1 MLIDRLYETVEKK
14 GFVCVGLD
22 SSIDYVPEKIKRK
35 YLNIEDI
42 IFNYNKEIIDATS
55 DISAIYK
62 LQIAYYEAL
71 GIKGLKAYKKTLEYI
86 KSTGNLSIADIKR
99 GDISNTAE
107 QYAKAHF
114 SGDFEK

>member
-42 IFNYNKEIIDATS
+42 IFNYNKEIINATS
-55 DISAIYK
+55 DKI
-62 LQIAYYEAL
+62 
-71 GIKGLKAYKKTLEYI
+71 G
-86 KSTGNLSIADIKR
+86 R
-99 GDISNTAE
+99 
-107 QYAKAHF
+107 AHV
-114 SGDFEK
+114 

>member
-42 IFNYNKEIIDATS
+42 IF
-55 DISAIYK
+55 
-62 LQIAYYEAL
+62 
-71 GIKGLKAYKKTLEYI
+71 KGERPGGHEEGL
-86 KSTGNLSIADIKR
+86 
-99 GDISNTAE
+99 
-107 QYAKAHF
+107 
-114 SGDFEK
+114 